1 MKRKEVSIHE
11 EKWISR
17 KSCGRCILT
26 KADAERA
33 INALVDAVS
42 GALVE
47 GDKVALKG
55 LGTFEVRERKARTG
69 INPRTRETIEIP
81 ASKVPAFK
89 ASSTLKDAVNK

>member
-1 MKRKEVSIHE
+1 MKKNELV
-11 EKWISR
+11 EKVAEGAS
-17 KSCGRCILT
+17 LT

-33 INALVDAVS
+33 INALVNAVS
-42 GALVE
+42 EALVE
-47 GDKVALKG
+47 GDKVPLKG

-69 INPRTRETIEIP
+69 INPRTRETIEIA

>member
-1 MKRKEVSIHE
+1 MKKNELV
-11 EKWISR
+11 EKVAEGAS
-17 KSCGRCILT
+17 LT

-55 LGTFEVRERKARTG
+55 LGTFKVRERKARTG

>member
-1 MKRKEVSIHE
+1 MKKNELV
-11 EKWISR
+11 EKVAEGAS
-17 KSCGRCILT
+17 LT

-55 LGTFEVRERKARTG
+55 LGTFGVRERKARTG
-69 INPRTRETIEIP
+69 INPRTR
-81 ASKVPAFK
+81 
-89 ASSTLKDAVNK
+89 DAVNK

>member
-1 MKRKEVSIHE
+1 MKKNELV
-11 EKWISR
+11 EKVAEGAS
-17 KSCGRCILT
+17 LT

-47 GDKVALKG
+47 GDKVVLKG

>member
-1 MKRKEVSIHE
+1 MKKNELV
-11 EKWISR
+11 EKVAEGAS
-17 KSCGRCILT
+17 LT

-55 LGTFEVRERKARTG
+55 LGTFEVRKEK
-69 INPRTRETIEIP
+69 RELVSILELVKL
-81 ASKVPAFK
+81 SKSQQVKFLL
-89 ASSTLKDAVNK
+89 LKQVLHLRMQ

>member
-1 MKRKEVSIHE
+1 MKKNELV
-11 EKWISR
+11 EKVAEGAS
-17 KSCGRCILT
+17 LT

-33 INALVDAVS
+33 INALVSAVS
-42 GALVE
+42 EALVE

-55 LGTFEVRERKARTG
+55 LGIFEVRERKARTG
-69 INPRTRETIEIP
+69 INPRTRETIEIA

>member
-1 MKRKEVSIHE
+1 MKKNELV
-11 EKWISR
+11 EKVAEGAS
-17 KSCGRCILT
+17 LT

-33 INALVDAVS
+33 INALVSAVS
-42 GALVE
+42 EALVE
-47 GDKVALKG
+47 GDKVTLKG

-69 INPRTRETIEIP
+69 INPRTRETIEIA

>member
-1 MKRKEVSIHE
+1 MKKNELV
-11 EKWISR
+11 EKVAEGAS
-17 KSCGRCILT
+17 LT

-55 LGTFEVRERKARTG
+55 LGTFEVRERSARMGRNPKTG
-69 INPRTRETIEIP
+69 ETMEIC

-89 ASSTLKDAVNK
+89 ASSALKKEVNE

>member
-1 MKRKEVSIHE
+1 MKKNELV
-11 EKWISR
+11 EKVAEGAS
-17 KSCGRCILT
+17 LT
-26 KADAERA
+26 KA
-33 INALVDAVS
+33 DAVS

>member
-1 MKRKEVSIHE
+1 MKKNELV
-11 EKWISR
+11 EKVAEGAS
-17 KSCGRCILT
+17 LT

-33 INALVDAVS
+33 INALVNAVS
-42 GALVE
+42 EALVE
-47 GDKVALKG
+47 GDKVALKD

-69 INPRTRETIEIP
+69 INPRTRETIEIA

>member
-1 MKRKEVSIHE
+1 MKKNELV
-11 EKWISR
+11 EKVAEGAS
-17 KSCGRCILT
+17 LT

-33 INALVDAVS
+33 INALVNAVS
-42 GALVE
+42 EALVD

-55 LGTFEVRERKARTG
+55 LGTFKVRERKARTG
-69 INPRTRETIEIP
+69 INPRTRETIEIA

>member
-1 MKRKEVSIHE
+1 MKKNELV
-11 EKWISR
+11 EKVAEGAS
-17 KSCGRCILT
+17 LT

-47 GDKVALKG
+47 GDKVSLKG

>member
-1 MKRKEVSIHE
+1 MKKNELV
-11 EKWISR
+11 EKVAEGAS
-17 KSCGRCILT
+17 LT

-33 INALVDAVS
+33 INALVSAVS
-42 GALVE
+42 EAL
-47 GDKVALKG
+47 ALKG

-69 INPRTRETIEIP
+69 INPRTRETIEIA

>member
-1 MKRKEVSIHE
+1 MKKNELV
-11 EKWISR
+11 EKVAEGAS
-17 KSCGRCILT
+17 LT

-33 INALVDAVS
+33 INALVNAVS
-42 GALVE
+42 EALVE

-55 LGTFEVRERKARTG
+55 LETFEVRERKARTG
-69 INPRTRETIEIP
+69 INPRTRETIEIA

>member
-1 MKRKEVSIHE
+1 MKKNELV
-11 EKWISR
+11 EKVAEGAS
-17 KSCGRCILT
+17 LT
-26 KADAERA
+26 KADADRA

>member
-1 MKRKEVSIHE
+1 MKKNELV
-11 EKWISR
+11 EKVAEGAS
-17 KSCGRCILT
+17 LT

-42 GALVE
+42 GALFDGYNV
-47 GDKVALKG
+47 DLKG

>member
-1 MKRKEVSIHE
+1 MKKNELV
-11 EKWISR
+11 EKVAEGAS
-17 KSCGRCILT
+17 LT

-33 INALVDAVS
+33 INALVDAIS
-42 GALVE
+42 GALV
-47 GDKVALKG
+47 DKVALKG

>member
-1 MKRKEVSIHE
+1 MKKNELV
-11 EKWISR
+11 EKVAEGAS
-17 KSCGRCILT
+17 LT

-42 GALVE
+42 GVLVE
-47 GDKVALKG
+47 GDKVSLKG

>member
-1 MKRKEVSIHE
+1 M
-11 EKWISR
+11 
-17 KSCGRCILT
+17 
-26 KADAERA
+26 
-33 INALVDAVS
+33 
-42 GALVE
+42 
-47 GDKVALKG
+47 ALKG

>member
-1 MKRKEVSIHE
+1 MKKNELV
-11 EKWISR
+11 EKVAEGAS
-17 KSCGRCILT
+17 LT

-69 INPRTRETIEIP
+69 INPRTPKTIVSVF
-81 ASKVPAFK
+81 SKTAISN
-89 ASSTLKDAVNK
+89 SSKFINVHV

>member
-1 MKRKEVSIHE
+1 MKKNELV
-11 EKWISR
+11 EKVAEGAS
-17 KSCGRCILT
+17 LT

-33 INALVDAVS
+33 INALVNAVS
-42 GALVE
+42 EALVE
-47 GDKVALKG
+47 GDKVSLKG

>member
-1 MKRKEVSIHE
+1 MKKNELV
-11 EKWISR
+11 EKVAEGAS
-17 KSCGRCILT
+17 LT

-55 LGTFEVRERKARTG
+55 LGPFEVRERKARTG

>member
-1 MKRKEVSIHE
+1 MKKNELV
-11 EKWISR
+11 EKVAEGAS
-17 KSCGRCILT
+17 LT

-33 INALVDAVS
+33 INALVNAVS
-42 GALVE
+42 EALVD

-55 LGTFEVRERKARTG
+55 LGTFVVRERKARTG
-69 INPRTRETIEIP
+69 INPRTRETIEIA

>member
-1 MKRKEVSIHE
+1 MKKNELV
-11 EKWISR
+11 EKVAEGAS
-17 KSCGRCILT
+17 LT

-47 GDKVALKG
+47 GDKVSLKG

-89 ASSTLKDAVNK
+89 ASFTLKDAVNK

>member
-1 MKRKEVSIHE
+1 MKKNELV
-11 EKWISR
+11 EKVAEGAS
-17 KSCGRCILT
+17 LT

-33 INALVDAVS
+33 INALVNAVS
-42 GALVE
+42 EALVE
-47 GDKVALKG
+47 GDKVVLKG

-69 INPRTRETIEIP
+69 INPRTRETIEIA